1 MAGSE
6 LGPGLVVSLS
16 LALANS
22 RDQSSAAAHPG
33 PLSLSRLSSLFLQ
46 SLDQSRRNPAVETI
60 TTEASLCKSCELKKV
75 GIHVTTSHIKD

>member
-33 PLSLSRLSSLFLQ
+33 PLCLSLVSPLSFFKVWISPEEILLWKQ
-46 SLDQSRRNPAVETI
+46 SPTET
-60 TTEASLCKSCELKKV
+60 SLCKSCELKKV
-75 GIHVTTSHIKD
+75 